1 MTLQEHAKKIWRDC
15 TTPFH
20 NGFEGLADKQKIP
33 LYEQAYDDLNSKV
46 EGLREACARLRRTV
60 YDQAYANS
68 ESCARL
74 TLGRIADA
82 LGVENAKYSEIADKA
97 VRVIHE
103 QKVAIDALERLRVQC
118 WSLKSD
124 PDSIVDQALAEFTRL
139 REGEAKQPEPPKKAV
154 YEWAPWGHDP
164 CGWTLLRDG
173 VAAGTVEETLP
184 NRRLFY
190 WQAFPERMP
199 KWVESQISP
208 SFPLA
213 KAAVEAVVRA
223 HYGDE
228 A

>member
-1 MTLQEHAKKIWRDC
+1 MTLQEHAQNVFGRFFRLPYLSQTIWGTREDYYNLAYNELRADLQEHKEKI
-15 TTPFH
+15 H
-20 NGFEGLADKQKIP
+20 GLEWDLKQEKERVGYMFKA
-33 LYEQAYDDLNSKV
+33 LVRVAESL
-46 EGLREACARLRRTV
+46 GLGATGKGTML
-60 YDQAYANS
+60 
-68 ESCARL
+68 
-74 TLGRIADA
+74 
-82 LGVENAKYSEIADKA
+82 SEIADKA

-124 PDSIVDQALAEFTRL
+124 PDSIVDQALAELTRL

-199 KWVESQISP
+199 KLVESQISP